1 MADKTLCVTSAN
13 GEGPIGGWRTLF
25 SPVHWLAV
33 CDFSTSPS
41 VAVADAQVLVTISPS
56 P

>member
-25 SPVHWLAV
+25 PPVHWLAV

-41 VAVADAQVLVTISPS
+41 VAGAQVLVTISPS